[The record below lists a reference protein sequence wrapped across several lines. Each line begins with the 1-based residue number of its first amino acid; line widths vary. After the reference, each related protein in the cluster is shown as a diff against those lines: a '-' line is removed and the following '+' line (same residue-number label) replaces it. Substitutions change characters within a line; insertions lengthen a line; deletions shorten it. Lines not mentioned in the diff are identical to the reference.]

1 MREVQYMVT
10 SWNTIT
16 FECAPEQGSE
26 KILKVIEF
34 DFATT
39 KEEQGFSINSRKFL
53 AILEETYQLTLLQCH
68 CRSRPAIGQGDTSK
82 ASSTAQIQATTKR
95 FDREPQY
102 ATKQKAID
110 NIDAE
115 LVPKNEIDNDNCW
128 YRPHFGGFNPKKS
141 GTRYLNDYLP
151 QEPD

>member
-1 MREVQYMVT
+1 M
-10 SWNTIT
+10 
-16 FECAPEQGSE
+16 
-26 KILKVIEF
+26 
-34 DFATT
+34 
-39 KEEQGFSINSRKFL
+39 
-53 AILEETYQLTLLQCH
+53 
-68 CRSRPAIGQGDTSK
+68 
-82 ASSTAQIQATTKR
+82 

-128 YRPHFGGFNPKKS
+128 YIPHFGGFNPKNPS
-141 GTRYLNDYLP
+141 ARYFNDYLP